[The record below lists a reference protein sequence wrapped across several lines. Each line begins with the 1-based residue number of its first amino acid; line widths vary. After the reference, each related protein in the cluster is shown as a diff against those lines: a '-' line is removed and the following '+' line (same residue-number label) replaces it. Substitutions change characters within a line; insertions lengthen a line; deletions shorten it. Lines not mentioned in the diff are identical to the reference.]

1 MSDTITME
9 RAQLDEYIKNTAD
22 QAIQTLIN
30 ELGLKRRPINPW
42 VSKNFAV
49 RKMHVGIGR
58 LEKAIERD
66 VIRTK
71 VDMKKRTHCIFLLK
85 VDVQKLINN
94 PTL

>member
-1 MSDTITME
+1 MSDPITME
-9 RAQLDEYIKNTAD
+9 RAELDQYIRNTAD

-30 ELGLKRRPINPW
+30 ELGLKRRPLNPW

-49 RKMHVGIGR
+49 KKMHVGIGR
-58 LEKAIERD
+58 LEKAILRG

-71 VDMKKRTHCIFLLK
+71 VDMEKRTHCIFVLK
-85 VDVQKLINN
+85 ADVQKLINN